1 MFPSKEKSMS
11 LYQRIAENLQFVAP
25 QFYKKRYFKN
35 LKNIT
40 RENFS
45 ERNIEPELL
54 WIKDYLKNDAVFL
67 DIGANAGSFIFQL
80 ENKLSPKNI
89 FAFEPNADL
98 YTRLKRIF
106 PKANIFP
113 LALSDK
119 NEIATFKV
127 PIIKGKKYNTRGT
140 LQLDYREIDETK
152 HVLQQVK
159 VMKLDDWA
167 EQENLTKID
176 FIKID
181 VEGNEMQT
189 LRGAK
194 DIIEKFQP
202 SMMVEM
208 EQRHHSEPLYQLI
221 SEIENW
227 GYQTFFLNRKTFNLE
242 KLDEKIIFENS
253 ERTVGTK
260 QAYINNMIF
269 IPKSQ
274 KTEKI

>member
-1 MFPSKEKSMS
+1 MS

-127 PIIKGKKYNTRGT
+127 PIIKEKKYNTRGT

>member
-45 ERNIEPELL
+45 ERNFEPELL